1 MLEDSFMS
9 VYDKFVL
16 EFFRRIFEMVR
27 EREGS
32 LSAMEAFSVEVIHEL
47 REPTI
52 GQFADF
58 LNISQSNAT
67 YKINSLIKKGY
78 IEKQNS
84 PTDRREYHLILA
96 DKYYKYTG
104 LMRNYVGTVT
114 DKIQKSFCKED
125 VEKFSQ
131 MLRKIADELMEPPA
145 LKRREFAA
153 KKLIWKTQRGISLRL
168 VPLFHSNFY
177 IRRGTAVV
185 KAVQHAFLHCG

>member
-1 MLEDSFMS
+1 MLEDNFMS

-47 REPTI
+47 NEPTI

-67 YKINSLIKKGY
+67 YKVNSLIKKGY

-84 PTDRREYHLILA
+84 SADRREYHLVLA

-104 LMRNYVGTVT
+104 LMRNYVSAVAKRVEG
-114 DKIQKSFCKED
+114 SFDRED
-125 VEKFSQ
+125 VEKFAL
-131 MLRKIADELMEPPA
+131 MLRKISDELMEPTDA
-145 LKRREFAA
+145 
-153 KKLIWKTQRGISLRL
+153 
-168 VPLFHSNFY
+168 
-177 IRRGTAVV
+177 
-185 KAVQHAFLHCG
+185 

>member
-131 MLRKIADELMEPPA
+131 MLRKIADELMEPP
-145 LKRREFAA
+145 
-153 KKLIWKTQRGISLRL
+153 SLE
-168 VPLFHSNFY
+168 
-177 IRRGTAVV
+177 
-185 KAVQHAFLHCG
+185 KA